1 MSQLAMD
8 LTHASHTLP
17 QPLQGHPYLDIN
29 DAQQSQTAD
38 NMSLPS
44 ITTHGITPVSPTSV
58 THNLHEQNATTCTV
72 AQLRLS
78 SNTEYTN

>member
-1 MSQLAMD
+1 MSQLALD

-44 ITTHGITPVSPTSV
+44 ITTQPEWDTFHGGQLMAQPSLFDATSANK
-58 THNLHEQNATTCTV
+58 HQKP
-72 AQLRLS
+72 
-78 SNTEYTN
+78 